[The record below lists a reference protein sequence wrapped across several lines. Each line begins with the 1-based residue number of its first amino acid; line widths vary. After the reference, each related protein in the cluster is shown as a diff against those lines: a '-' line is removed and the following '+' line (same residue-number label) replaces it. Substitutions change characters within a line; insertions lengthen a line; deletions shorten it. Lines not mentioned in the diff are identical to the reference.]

1 MFINQIRK
9 EKTSVRTGI
18 GKRKDKRSAK
28 IFLEDKLI
36 KKFLITETY
45 INR

>member
-1 MFINQIRK
+1 MNMFINQIRK

-18 GKRKDKRSAK
+18 GKRKDKRLAN

-36 KKFLITETY
+36 KRISDH
-45 INR
+45 

>member
-18 GKRKDKRSAK
+18 GKRKDKKLAK
-28 IFLEDKLI
+28 HFLEDKLI
-36 KKFLITETY
+36 KRIADH
-45 INR
+45 

>member
-18 GKRKDKRSAK
+18 GKRKDKRLAK
-28 IFLEDKLI
+28 NFLEDKLI
-36 KKFLITETY
+36 KRIADH
-45 INR
+45 